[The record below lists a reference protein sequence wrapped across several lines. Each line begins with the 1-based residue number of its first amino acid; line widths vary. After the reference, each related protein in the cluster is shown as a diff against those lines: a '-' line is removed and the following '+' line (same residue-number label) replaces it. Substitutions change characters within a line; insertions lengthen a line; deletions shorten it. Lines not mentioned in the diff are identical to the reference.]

1 MKNNLLLFC
10 ALILS
15 TFLSAQNLE
24 LVQFATG
31 LNSPV
36 DITNAGDG
44 RLFITERGGKIRIL
58 NADGSIEPGE
68 FLDINN
74 LTTPDCSGG
83 CEQGLLGLDFHPDFA
98 NNGFFYV
105 NYTAAGGG
113 DTHISRFTVSAGNPN
128 VADPDSEVILM
139 DISQPFGN
147 HNGGGIKFG
156 PDGYLYIGMGDG
168 GAGGDPQAYS
178 QNRQSLLGKMLRIDV
193 DNGTPYSIPADNP
206 FVNDDETLDEIWSIG
221 VRNPWR
227 FSFDRETGDMWIADV
242 GQNAWEEVDFEPA
255 GSPGGVNYGWR
266 CREGQ
271 TNFNTSNCPPTSE
284 LTDPVHVYAT
294 SSGFGQGCSIT
305 GGFVYRGCDYPEFY
319 GKYIYGDYCSSR
331 IWALTN
337 NGDGTFSNQ
346 ELLNY
351 DNFEISSFG
360 EDVNGEIYMAAISEG
375 RIYRVTETSNPAPTI
390 FFTISNVS
398 CPNEAD
404 GSIDLTLTGN
414 NTYIW
419 SNGAVTED
427 ITGLLAGQYTVTVTT
442 EAGCE
447 KIQTFDLEEPNL
459 PTITI
464 ENDNGTL
471 NVTGTTNDVNWV
483 LEGEVVATGT
493 TFTPSQSGDYTAIF
507 TNAEG
512 CEISSNSVSVM
523 VSSIED
529 LEVVENLFIA
539 PNPFTD
545 AIQVEFNSSEKSN
558 FILRILNV
566 DGKEM
571 HREKFTVDGV
581 TTRSLSLPNLTSGIY
596 FLHLGNEQG
605 EFVQKLVKE

>member
-15 TFLSAQNLE
+15 SFLSAQNLE

-31 LNSPV
+31 LSSPV
-36 DITNAGDG
+36 DITNAGDN

-58 NADGSIEPGE
+58 NADGSIEPGD
-68 FLDINN
+68 FLDIND
-74 LTTPDCSGG
+74 LLTPDCSGG

-105 NYTAAGGG
+105 NYTASGGG
-113 DTHISRFTVSAGNPN
+113 DTHLSRFSVSAGNPN
-128 VADPDSEVILM
+128 VADPDSEVLLM
-139 DISQPFGN
+139 DISQPYGN

-168 GAGGDPQAYS
+168 GAGGDPQAFS
-178 QNRQSLLGKMLRIDV
+178 QNRQSFLGKMLRIDV

-242 GQNAWEEVDFEPA
+242 GQNAWEEIDFEPA
-255 GSPGGVNYGWR
+255 GSPGGINYGWR

-284 LTDPVHVYAT
+284 LTDPVHVYPT
-294 SSGFGQGCSIT
+294 ISSVGCSVT

-337 NGDGTFSNQ
+337 NGDGTFSNE
-346 ELLNY
+346 ELFNY

-360 EDVNGEIYMAAISEG
+360 EDVNGEIYMAAIGEG
-375 RIYRVTETSNPAPTI
+375 RIYKVTETSNPIALTSVL
-390 FFTISNVS
+390 SNVS

-404 GSIDLTLTGN
+404 GAIDLTIPGDN
-414 NTYIW
+414 SYIW
-419 SNGAVTED
+419 SNGAMTED
-427 ITGLLAGQYTVTVTT
+427 LTGLLSGEYTVTITT

-447 KIQTFDLEEPNL
+447 KIETFTISEPTFATL
-459 PTITI
+459 TIV
-464 ENDNGTL
+464 NDNGVL
-471 NVTGTTNDVNWV
+471 SVSGTTGDVTWT
-483 LEGEVVATGT
+483 LEGDVVGMGT
-493 TFTPSQSGDYTAIF
+493 TFTPNESGDYVASFI
-507 TNAEG
+507 NGSG
-512 CEISSNSVSVM
+512 CEISSSPVTVV

-529 LEVVENLFIA
+529 LEVVEQLFIA

-545 AIQVEFNSSEKSN
+545 AVQLELNSTEKSD
-558 FILRILNV
+558 FTLRILNV
-566 DGKEM
+566 DGKEIY
-571 HREKFTVDGV
+571 REKFTAEGR

-596 FLHLGNEQG
+596 FLHLGNKEG

>member
-10 ALILS
+10 ALFLS

-58 NADGSIEPGE
+58 NSDGSIEPGN

-105 NYTAAGGG
+105 NYTASGGG
-113 DTHISRFTVSAGNPN
+113 DTHVSRFSVSAGNPN
-128 VADPDSEVILM
+128 AADPDSEVILM
-139 DISQPFGN
+139 TISQPYGN

-168 GAGGDPQAYS
+168 GSGGDPQAFS

-193 DNGTPYSIPADNP
+193 DNGMPYSIPADNP

-227 FSFDRETGDMWIADV
+227 FSFDRETGDMWIGDV

-255 GSPGGVNYGWR
+255 GSAGGINYGWR

-271 TNFNTSNCPPTSE
+271 VNFNTSNCPPTSE
-284 LTDPVHVYAT
+284 LTDPVHVYQT
-294 SSGFGQGCSIT
+294 SNGFGQGCSIT

-351 DNFEISSFG
+351 DNFEISAFG
-360 EDVNGEIYMAAISEG
+360 EDNNGEIYMAAIGEG
-375 RIYRVTETSNPAPTI
+375 RIYRVTETSNPATI
-390 FFTISNVS
+390 FFNISGVS

-404 GSIDLTLTGN
+404 GSIDLTLAGD
-414 NTYIW
+414 NTYVW
-419 SNGAVTED
+419 SNGAMTED
-427 ITGLLAGQYTVTVTT
+427 ITGLLSGQYTVTVTT

-447 KIQTFDLEEPNL
+447 KVQSFDVEEPNL

-464 ENDNGTL
+464 ANDNGTL
-471 NVTGTTNDVNWV
+471 SVTGTTNEVNWI
-483 LEGEVVATGT
+483 LNGEIVSTGT
-493 TFTPSQSGDYTAIF
+493 TFIPNESGDYSAIF
-507 TNAEG
+507 TNADG
-512 CEISSNSVSVM
+512 CEISSNAVTVV

-529 LEVVENLFIA
+529 LEVVEKLFLA

-545 AIQVEFNSSEKSN
+545 AIQLEFNSTEKSD
-558 FILRILNV
+558 FTLRILNV
-566 DGKEM
+566 NGKEM
-571 HREKFTVDGV
+571 HREKFTADG
-581 TTRSLSLPNLTSGIY
+581 TITRSLSLPNLTSGIY
-596 FLHLGNEQG
+596 FLHLGNKEG